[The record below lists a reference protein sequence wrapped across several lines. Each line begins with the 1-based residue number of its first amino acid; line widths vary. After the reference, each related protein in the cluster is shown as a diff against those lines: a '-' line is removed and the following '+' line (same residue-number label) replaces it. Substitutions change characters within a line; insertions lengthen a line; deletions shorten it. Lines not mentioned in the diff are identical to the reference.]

1 MCLIVV
7 SVYFFKQKTAYDM
20 RISDW
25 SSDVCSSDL
34 RRGEG
39 RAMAARRG
47 DIDRV
52 SKMIAV
58 EIIGLARRDQRMRE
72 GGDDVVPAHV
82 RDAQGRCVVER
93 AHRAADPAESFV
105 ATMFFARIG
114 EQLHPEADAEDGRA
128 LPTHVLLHRLHT
140 QSADGR
146 VGEE

>member
-1 MCLIVV
+1 MFL
-7 SVYFFKQKTAYDM
+7 FFVFLCYGEHRVLPELTHSLPTRPA
-20 RISDW
+20 
-25 SSDVCSSDL
+25 SDL
-34 RRGEG
+34 LDADYSDLRHRRGEG

-82 RDAQGRCVVER
+82 RDAQGRCGVER

-105 ATMFFARIG
+105 ATKI
-114 EQLHPEADAEDGRA
+114 GRA
-128 LPTHVLLHRLHT
+128 HV
-140 QSADGR
+140 
-146 VGEE
+146 